1 MKRAASRGSAVG
13 LRRLA
18 AATPIAISLVAI
30 AASPLAVPRASDD
43 ASIRPLE
50 PATPSPLAALA
61 RLGGPATVSVE
72 GPHAFSLAAPGLS
85 AKDRRA
91 FSVGNAFFRDNWVIA
106 PASAEGR
113 DGLGPFFNANSC
125 SACHMEDGRGS
136 VPLDGEAG
144 VGVVVFLSPREADG
158 EPHPTYGGQLHDQ
171 AIPGVAP
178 EAAIRLSPA
187 TTTGRYPDGTPYELV
202 RWDLSFDNA
211 AYGPLDEVRRSM
223 RIGQQLAGVGLLE
236 AIDEAT
242 LLALEDPDDRDG
254 DGISG
259 RAHRVIG
266 ADGTIGIGR
275 FGWKASQPT
284 LEAQVIAALHED
296 LGITS
301 RMRPHEAATD
311 AQPEALAAPSGGS
324 PEIDDHKIGRLAHY
338 CRVLAVPA
346 QRRVGDPQVE
356 AGRELFAA
364 IGCTACHLPELRTGT
379 HSPIEAFRDV
389 VIRPYTDLLLHD
401 MGEGLAD
408 DRRDGAATGREWR
421 TPPLWGLGLLKVV
434 NPEAR
439 FLHDGRAATIEEAIL
454 WHGGEAEASRDR
466 FMQLDASERAA
477 VLAFLESL

>member
-1 MKRAASRGSAVG
+1 M
-13 LRRLA
+13 RRVPRQRRPFVPHPIGTVA
-18 AATPIAISLVAI
+18 IAISLAAI
-30 AASPLAVPRASDD
+30 GASPLPVPKASDD

-50 PATPSPLAALA
+50 PATPSPLAALG

-113 DGLGPFFNANSC
+113 DGLGPLFNANSC

-136 VPLDGEAG
+136 VPLDGE
-144 VGVVVFLSPREADG
+144 VGLGIVVFISPRDADG
-158 EPHPTYGGQLHDQ
+158 EPHPAYGGQLHDQ
-171 AIPGVAP
+171 AIPGVVP
-178 EAAIRLSPA
+178 EASIRLTPVA
-187 TTTGRYPDGTPYELV
+187 TPGRYPDGTSYELS
-202 RWDLSFDNA
+202 RWDVAFENP
-211 AYGPLDEVRRSM
+211 AYGPLDGIRHSLRV
-223 RIGQQLAGVGLLE
+223 GQQLVGVGLLE
-236 AIDEAT
+236 AIDDAT

-259 RAHRVIG
+259 RVHRVVG
-266 ADGTIGIGR
+266 ADGTVGIGR

-284 LEAQVIAALHED
+284 LKAQVIAALHED

-301 RMRPHEAATD
+301 RTRPNEAATS
-311 AQPEALAAPSGGS
+311 AQVAALGAPSGGS
-324 PEIDDHKIGRLAHY
+324 PEIDDHKIARLSHY

-356 AGRELFAA
+356 AGRELFTA
-364 IGCTACHLPELRTGT
+364 IGCTACHVPELRTGT

-401 MGEGLAD
+401 MGDGLAD
-408 DRRDGAATGREWR
+408 DRRDGEATGREWR

-434 NPEAR
+434 NPDAR

-454 WHGGEAEASRDR
+454 WHGGEAEASRNR
-466 FMQLDASERAA
+466 FMSLDASERAA
-477 VLAFLESL
+477 LLAFLESL